1 VSLTAAMVAWAI
13 LKTRPNMPPAQLKNY
28 ARAVVK
34 YADRT
39 AYDPLLAVAIAHH
52 ESKWRPSAVS
62 RDGEDI
68 GLGQIRARFVGAC
81 RRDPSPVKAPGKA
94 CRAVRARLKV
104 GAYNI
109 KLIFAYL
116 KAWRELCKTKTGSG
130 KVLRVLAGYGGL
142 SRPRLGRWCGARKRA
157 GRWTDQK
164 LPRAVTRIYNRWH
177 DLRRAWDRC
186 GRRCTAYKSAR
197 RKLTR

>member
-1 VSLTAAMVAWAI
+1 MVAWAI
-13 LKTRPNMPPAQLKNY
+13 LQTRPSMPAAQLASY

-34 YADRT
+34 HADRVS
-39 AYDPLLAVAIAHH
+39 YDPLLAVAIAHH
-52 ESKWRPSAVS
+52 ESGWRPSAVS

-81 RRDPSPVKAPGKA
+81 RKDPLPVKAPGKA

-116 KAWRELCKTKTGSG
+116 KAWRKLCRAKTGSG
-130 KVLRVLAGYGGL
+130 KVRRVLMGYGGL
-142 SRPRLGRWCGARKRA
+142 SRPRHNQWCGARKKA
-157 GRWTDQK
+157 GKWTDQK
-164 LPRAVTRIYNRWH
+164 APRAVRRIYNRWH
-177 DLRRAWDRC
+177 DLRKGWAKCRQ
-186 GRRCTAYKSAR
+186 RCTAYKLAR
-197 RKLTR
+197 RRLTR